1 MKVIFILLTV
11 VMALAVPQPGHV
23 QKPIKRTVGAQK
35 IRNLK
40 ADLIRWVQLAKRN
53 KRFVYTLF

>member
-1 MKVIFILLTV
+1 MKIIFILLTLA
-11 VMALAVPQPGHV
+11 MALAVPQQPRP
-23 QKPIKRTVGAQK
+23 QNSIKRNLKAQK

-40 ADLIRWVQLAKRN
+40 VDLIRLIKLAKHN